1 MGDSL
6 VYKLRSG
13 KPPKFIYFAYDML
26 KMAIPSYF
34 YQNVRTGPILKSVLV
49 IITGYPEII
58 IPSRRER
65 M

>member
-1 MGDSL
+1 MGYSL

-26 KMAIPSYF
+26 K
-34 YQNVRTGPILKSVLV
+34 SVLV

>member
-26 KMAIPSYF
+26 RLFP
-34 YQNVRTGPILKSVLV
+34 PIFIECS
-49 IITGYPEII
+49 
-58 IPSRRER
+58 
-65 M
+65 

>member
-26 KMAIPSYF
+26 KMVIPSYF
-34 YQNVRTGPILKSVLV
+34 YRMQLKRTIAQLSKRPDRAYI
-49 IITGYPEII
+49 E
-58 IPSRRER
+58 
-65 M
+65 